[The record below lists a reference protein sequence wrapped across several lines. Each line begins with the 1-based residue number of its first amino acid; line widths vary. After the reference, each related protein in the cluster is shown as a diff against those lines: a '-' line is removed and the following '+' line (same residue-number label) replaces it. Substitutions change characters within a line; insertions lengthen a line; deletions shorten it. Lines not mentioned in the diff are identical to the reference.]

1 MLETFA
7 ASVHFKVLLHQHQY
21 MPLMKKYCSFLN
33 IASRDKSRDPFA
45 SALLEPDTSQPS
57 ASGVSGEPLSHQAL
71 AVLASYNAEHSPNQP
86 LPSYISYSEHSIGKV
101 TFTTYVSSTCNCN
114 ITFISNNIPQVGI
127 ICFIAM
133 VEQSLQDIFF
143 IAEQYAPLPSD
154 SVWNPFTSYDNYG
167 ANLWSEK
174 LEDIWEV
181 VPI

>member
-71 AVLASYNAEHSPNQP
+71 AVLASYNVEHSPNQP

-114 ITFISNNIPQVGI
+114 ITFISKQHSTGWYHMLHHHGGAITTRYLLHCRAV
-127 ICFIAM
+127 C
-133 VEQSLQDIFF
+133 
-143 IAEQYAPLPSD
+143 
-154 SVWNPFTSYDNYG
+154 TST
-167 ANLWSEK
+167 
-174 LEDIWEV
+174 I
-181 VPI
+181 